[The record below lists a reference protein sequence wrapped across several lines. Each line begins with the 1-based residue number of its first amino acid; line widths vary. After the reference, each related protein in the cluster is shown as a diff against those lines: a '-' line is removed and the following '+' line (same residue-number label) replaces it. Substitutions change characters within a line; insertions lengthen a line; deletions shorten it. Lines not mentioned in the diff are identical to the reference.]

1 MQAGQDS
8 GILHWSMF
16 LRSNTRIKDGKEH
29 RYYRVVESR
38 RLQSGK
44 VAQRQVLYLGE
55 INDSQQAAWRRT
67 LEVFDEAEQRI
78 TPLSLF
84 PEDRPVPADA
94 IDSVQVKLG
103 EMKLER
109 ARPYGNCWLGC
120 ELWRQLELDR
130 FWSEKLPQ
138 GREGVA
144 WPQVL
149 ELLVVNR
156 LIEPGSE
163 FRLHRHWFDH
173 SAMDVLLGQDFA
185 VAEKDRLYRCLD
197 RVLEHKQDLFVHLQQ
212 RWKDLFDAEFDLL
225 LYDLT
230 STYVEGEAEQNPKA
244 RHGYSRDRRPDCKQV
259 VIALVVTPAGFPLA
273 YEVMD
278 GNTSDKTTLR
288 GFLDTH
294 RKPVRQSAA
303 GVADGPRNSDRG
315 SAGRKCERREQEMF
329 YLVGTSRAK
338 VKQYE
343 KQWLELPWQ
352 KVRESV
358 EVKLFAQD
366 GELYVLAKSEGRQAK
381 EIAMRRKKLAR
392 LLRKLRAMRRSCP
405 KRDQLLMRVGAA
417 KTDAGRAFG
426 FVKINLPTAGQEV
439 TRETFTFRLDKAKL
453 KEAELRDGHYLLRT
467 NLVAE
472 DPAVLWDRYM
482 QLTQIEAAF
491 KCLKSELGIRPIHH
505 QLEHRVDA
513 HILVAFLAYCLTV
526 TLKHRLRMH
535 APGLTPRAVLEK
547 LAGDP
552 DAGRIVSDDRWPP
565 PDHAALHRAG
575 SRPGAFA
582 SSPEPRI
589 AATTAS
595 AHHHVRLV
603 SSLSPTQNVVETFGV
618 PLLKT
623 KDLPA
628 SDLSNC
634 EGSANNHFG
643 RLRHASGMRGG
654 FNGRPSSPGRRP
666 HRHPRDTR
674 PKSFRA

>member
-1 MQAGQDS
+1 
-8 GILHWSMF
+8 MF

-29 RYYRVVESR
+29 RYYTVVESR
-38 RLQSGK
+38 RRQSGK

-55 INDSQQAAWRRT
+55 INDSQQAAWRKT
-67 LEVFDEAEQRI
+67 LEVFDEEQNRF

-94 IDSVQVKLG
+94 IDSVQVKLS

-120 ELWRQLELDR
+120 ELWRQLQLDR
-130 FWSEKLPQ
+130 FWSGKLPQ

-156 LIEPGSE
+156 LIDPGSE

-197 RVLEHKQDLFVHLQQ
+197 RVLEHKQDMFVHLQQ
-212 RWKDLFDAEFDLL
+212 RWKDLFDTEFDLL

-244 RHGYSRDRRPDCKQV
+244 RYGYSRDKRPDCKQV
-259 VIALVVTPAGFPLA
+259 VIALIVTPAGLPLA
-273 YEVMD
+273 YEVMA
-278 GNTSDKTTLR
+278 GNTSEKTTLR
-288 GFLDTH
+288 GFLD
-294 RKPVRQSAA
+294 RIESLYGKARRVWLM
-303 GVADGPRNSDRG
+303 DRG
-315 SAGRKCERREQEMF
+315 IPTEALLREMRTSREETF

-338 VKQYE
+338 IREYE

-358 EVKLFAQD
+358 EVKLFAQE

-381 EIAMRRKKLAR
+381 EMAMRRKKLAR

-426 FVKINLPTAGQEV
+426 FVKINLPQANQEV
-439 TRETFTFRLDKAKL
+439 TKETFTFHLDKAKL

-467 NLVAE
+467 NLVSE
-472 DPAVLWDRYM
+472 DPAVLWDRYV

-491 KCLKSELGIRPIHH
+491 KCLKNDLGIRPIHH
-505 QLEHRVDA
+505 QLERRVDA
-513 HILVAFLAYCLTV
+513 HILIAFLAYCLTV
-526 TLKHRLRMH
+526 TLRHRLRVH

-547 LAGDP
+547 LAGIQMLDVSFP
-552 DAGRIVSDDRWPP
+552 TTDGRRLIMPRYTEPSLEQALLLHHLSLALPQQPP
-565 PDHAALHRAG
+565 P
-575 SRPGAFA
+575 
-582 SSPEPRI
+582 RI
-589 AATTAS
+589 TT
-595 AHHHVRLV
+595 
-603 SSLSPTQNVVETFGV
+603 
-618 PLLKT
+618 
-623 KDLPA
+623 PA
-628 SDLSNC
+628 STAPYPQLK
-634 EGSANNHFG
+634 
-643 RLRHASGMRGG
+643 M
-654 FNGRPSSPGRRP
+654 
-666 HRHPRDTR
+666 
-674 PKSFRA
+674 

>member
-1 MQAGQDS
+1 
-8 GILHWSMF
+8 MF
-16 LRSNTRIKDGKEH
+16 LRSNTRIKDGKQH
-29 RYYRVVESR
+29 RYYTVVESR

-44 VAQRQVLYLGE
+44 VVQRQVLYLGE

-67 LEVFDEAEQRI
+67 LEVFDEDEHRF

-94 IDSVQVKLG
+94 IDSVQVKLS

-120 ELWRQLELDR
+120 ELWRQLQLDR
-130 FWSEKLPQ
+130 FWSGKLPP
-138 GREGVA
+138 GRESVA

-156 LIEPGSE
+156 LIDPGSE
-163 FRLHRHWFDH
+163 FRVHRHWFDQ

-197 RVLEHKQDLFVHLQQ
+197 RVLEHKQELFVHLQQ

-244 RHGYSRDRRPDCKQV
+244 RYGYSRDKRPDCKQV
-259 VIALVVTPAGFPLA
+259 VIALIVTPAGLPLA
-273 YEVMD
+273 YEVMA
-278 GNTSDKTTLR
+278 GNTSEKTTLR
-288 GFLDTH
+288 GFLD
-294 RKPVRQSAA
+294 RIESLYGKARRVWLM
-303 GVADGPRNSDRG
+303 DRG
-315 SAGRKCERREQEMF
+315 IPTEALLQEIRMSRQETF

-343 KQWLELPWQ
+343 KRWLELPWH

-358 EVKLFAQD
+358 EVKLFAQG

-381 EIAMRRKKLAR
+381 EMAMRRKKLAR

-426 FVKINLPTAGQEV
+426 FVKINLPQANQEV
-439 TRETFTFRLDKAKL
+439 TKETFTFQLDKARL
-453 KEAELRDGHYLLRT
+453 KETEMRDGHYLLRT

-472 DPAVLWDRYM
+472 DPAVLWDRYV

-491 KCLKSELGIRPIHH
+491 KCLKSDLGIRPIHH

-513 HILVAFLAYCLTV
+513 HILIAFLAYCLTV
-526 TLKHRLRMH
+526 TLRHRLRMQ

-547 LAGDP
+547 LAGIQMLDVSFP
-552 DAGRIVSDDRWPP
+552 TTDGRRLVMPRYTEPNPEQALLLHQLNLVLPQQPP
-565 PDHAALHRAG
+565 PRISTAT
-575 SRPGAFA
+575 
-582 SSPEPRI
+582 SSVPF
-589 AATTAS
+589 
-595 AHHHVRLV
+595 
-603 SSLSPTQNVVETFGV
+603 SSL
-618 PLLKT
+618 K
-623 KDLPA
+623 
-628 SDLSNC
+628 
-634 EGSANNHFG
+634 
-643 RLRHASGMRGG
+643 M
-654 FNGRPSSPGRRP
+654 
-666 HRHPRDTR
+666 
-674 PKSFRA
+674 